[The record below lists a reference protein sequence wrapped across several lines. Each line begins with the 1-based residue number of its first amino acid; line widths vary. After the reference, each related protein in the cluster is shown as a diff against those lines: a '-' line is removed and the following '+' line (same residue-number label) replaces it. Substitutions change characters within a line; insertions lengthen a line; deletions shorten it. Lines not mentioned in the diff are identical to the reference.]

1 MTRITF
7 KLFLG
12 FIMLCFGVKTSE
24 AAKSL
29 HELQQDFVDL
39 KFGLFIHF
47 GMGTYLD
54 NDWADP
60 DAPLSLFN
68 PVKLDCNQWVE
79 GAKSA
84 NMSFV
89 CMSVKHHNGFCLWD
103 TETTDYNSM
112 NSGISRDV
120 VKELT
125 DALAKNDMK
134 VMFHFSILDLHEKI
148 LPNKIE
154 PYHVDIIKNQ
164 LRELLTA
171 YGPVTALMIDG
182 WDAPWSRISYDD
194 IPFDEI
200 YDFCK
205 SIQPDCLVMDLNG
218 AKYPAEG
225 LFYSDIKTY
234 EQGAGQKIKKETSFL
249 PSMACYQL
257 QDTWFWKSYFPNKDT
272 KSPAA
277 MVNDNL
283 IPMNKVG
290 CTFILNA
297 APNRDGLIDDNALA
311 ALKQIGKIWKN
322 DGQQVKI
329 ARTGAPIT
337 ASNIAKGCHA
347 TGSWSDDM
355 NIHDLV
361 TDDNFRT
368 AWYSN
373 PSVKKPWIAIE
384 LGKSQELNAVVIT
397 EVKDGQLRRYNI
409 ECRINGKWHKVF
421 DGTAPTNRRVKL
433 HRFDR
438 QYADAVRINV
448 DEADADLAIAQIGIY
463 NEF

>member
-1 MTRITF
+1 MKKFSISFVVMLTMLIS
-7 KLFLG
+7 G
-12 FIMLCFGVKTSE
+12 FSSSS
-24 AAKSL
+24 AKSL

-39 KFGLFIHF
+39 KFGLFVHF

-68 PVKLDCNQWVE
+68 PTKLDCNQWIK

-84 NMSFV
+84 NMNFV

-103 TETTDYNSM
+103 SKTTDYTAVNSAVH
-112 NSGISRDV
+112 RDV

-125 DALAKNDMK
+125 DALQKENMK

-148 LPNKIE
+148 LPNRIH
-154 PYHVDIIKNQ
+154 PYHIDFIKNQ
-164 LRELLTA
+164 LRELLTN

-194 IPFDEI
+194 ISFDEI
-200 YDFCK
+200 YKFCK

-234 EQGAGQKIKKETSFL
+234 EQGAGQRIQSDTSFL

-257 QDTWFWKSYFPNKDT
+257 QDTWFWKSYFPDKET
-272 KSPAA
+272 RSPETL
-277 MVNDNL
+277 VNNNL
-283 IPMNKVG
+283 VPMNKVG

-297 APNRDGLIDDNALA
+297 APNTDGLIDDNAMA
-311 ALKQIGKIWKN
+311 SLKKIGKIWRN
-322 DGQQVKI
+322 
-329 ARTGAPIT
+329 TGHEANVAETGHPIT
-337 ASNIAKGCHA
+337 ASNIAKGCHV
-347 TGSWSDDM
+347 TGSWSFDM
-355 NIHDLV
+355 GIHDLV
-361 TDDNFRT
+361 TDDDFGS

-373 PSVKKPWIAIE
+373 PAVKEPWISVE
-384 LGKSQELNAVVIT
+384 LGETQPLNMVVIT
-397 EVKDGQLRRYNI
+397 CHKDSRLDKYSI
-409 ECRINGKWHKVF
+409 EYRTGGEWKTLF
-421 DGTAPTNRRVKL
+421 DGNAPTDRRVKT

-438 QYADAVRINV
+438 VYADAVRLRTTANDKPLIIN
-448 DEADADLAIAQIGIY
+448 EIGVY
-463 NEF
+463 NEE

>member
-1 MTRITF
+1 MTKITF

-12 FIMLCFGVKTSE
+12 LIMLCFGVKTSE

-205 SIQPDCLVMDLNG
+205 SIQPDCLV
-218 AKYPAEG
+218 
-225 LFYSDIKTY
+225 
-234 EQGAGQKIKKETSFL
+234 KIGR
-249 PSMACYQL
+249 AH
-257 QDTWFWKSYFPNKDT
+257 
-272 KSPAA
+272 
-277 MVNDNL
+277 V
-283 IPMNKVG
+283 
-290 CTFILNA
+290 
-297 APNRDGLIDDNALA
+297 
-311 ALKQIGKIWKN
+311 
-322 DGQQVKI
+322 
-329 ARTGAPIT
+329 
-337 ASNIAKGCHA
+337 
-347 TGSWSDDM
+347 
-355 NIHDLV
+355 
-361 TDDNFRT
+361 
-368 AWYSN
+368 
-373 PSVKKPWIAIE
+373 
-384 LGKSQELNAVVIT
+384 
-397 EVKDGQLRRYNI
+397 
-409 ECRINGKWHKVF
+409 
-421 DGTAPTNRRVKL
+421 
-433 HRFDR
+433 
-438 QYADAVRINV
+438 
-448 DEADADLAIAQIGIY
+448 
-463 NEF
+463 